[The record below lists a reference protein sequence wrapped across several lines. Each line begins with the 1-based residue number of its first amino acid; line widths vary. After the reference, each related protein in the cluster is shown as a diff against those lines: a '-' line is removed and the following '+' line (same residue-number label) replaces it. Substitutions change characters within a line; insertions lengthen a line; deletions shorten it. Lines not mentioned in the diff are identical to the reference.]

1 MKQRITLEQL
11 LKLSPK
17 GKKNLYKWWK
27 LHWSDVIYD
36 IHNPKHGIWQ
46 YISNYTAEEDRAKR
60 DGLLPVL
67 SIGQMIEFLMDIK
80 ELGEGFSYID
90 KGELYPMSGLNYSE
104 DNWNEKEGVVLG
116 DPRYKRTEL
125 FIDENMDCDTLWKAV
140 KKVLEQ

>member
-36 IHNPKHGIWQ
+36 MHNPKHGIWQ
-46 YISNYTAEEDRAKR
+46 YISNYTTEDDRAKR

-67 SIGQMIEFLMDIK
+67 SIGQMMEFLD
-80 ELGEGFSYID
+80 EN
-90 KGELYPMSGLNYSE
+90 YPLVNSE
-104 DNWNEKEGVVLG
+104 DDVLMKPYYFKGGLGCVAIKYWDDMKKTNLCDCLWQVVKE
-116 DPRYKRTEL
+116 
-125 FIDENMDCDTLWKAV
+125 
-140 KKVLEQ
+140 VLERE